1 MWILS
6 SSILLP
12 LALVFLLAGHITN
25 VASALQQPASSRRP
39 HKVLQQRSCFSTQEQ
54 QSTPAVTSAALI
66 TTAVLDRRN
75 ALTIGAISL
84 FTAISTPQR
93 AHARAPGSKDVSE
106 AVQQIRDAAIDLRKL
121 ERDWD
126 QYSLIDNE
134 GRAVTDAT
142 VIARRVLGGVAPL
155 AGASAIDVA
164 KVTPLYRIDGAF
176 NVIRKAYIESES
188 DSGWTTT
195 LDLELFEELV
205 ERILFQ
211 VQKADGDLYSVA
223 FASKGT
229 TQISGIY
236 KEAKGQIDQGI
247 VDLEKMI
254 SLLTDAGAPG
264 I

>member
-1 MWILS
+1 MLLS
-6 SSILLP
+6 RSYVLLP
-12 LALVFLLAGHITN
+12 LSLWVFLLADRDTT
-25 VASALQQPASSRRP
+25 VASALQQPSRGQQVQRANLLPSSQGDASAP
-39 HKVLQQRSCFSTQEQ
+39 FVVC
-54 QSTPAVTSAALI
+54 
-66 TTAVLDRRN
+66 DRRS
-75 ALTIGAISL
+75 ALVATGVLMLTTTLLSI
-84 FTAISTPQR
+84 PQI
-93 AHARAPGSKDVSE
+93 AQARAPGSKDLSE
-106 AVQQIRDAAIDLRKL
+106 AVQQIRDASIDLRKL

-126 QYSLIDNE
+126 QFALIDQE

-142 VIARRVLGGVAPL
+142 VVARRVLGGVAPL
-155 AGASAIDVA
+155 AGASAIEVA
-164 KVTPLYRIDGAF
+164 KSTPLYRIDGAF
-176 NVIRKAYIESES
+176 NVIRKACLESES
-188 DSGWTTT
+188 DSDWSST
-195 LDLELFEELV
+195 LDQEAFEELA

-254 SLLTDAGAPG
+254 RLLSNAGAPG